1 MNFNPELWTDDKKQ
15 EWADAIAK
23 VLVDDMTTK
32 DLERFAFDL
41 ISEGLYNSEWPDVWE
56 QAEEHTPELIEASL
70 EDGSAP
76 FETSLSQGSVIRP

>member
-1 MNFNPELWTDDKKQ
+1 MNFNPDLWTDDKKQ

-23 VLVDDMTTK
+23 VIVVDMTTK
-32 DLERFAFDL
+32 DLERFAIDIIADDL
-41 ISEGLYNSEWPDVWE
+41 FNSEWSDVWE

-76 FETSLSQGSVIRP
+76 FGTSLS